1 MYPGSRES
9 FRGTLSRLSVELR
22 LAGLVVLLAAPLQS
36 AFEGAELFRAT
47 LVTLDGIHSPALNSP
62 ARLPDQRWWS
72 SVGRTVPFGQAW
84 AAGQQLS
91 LGGSY
96 RFWRGAVAAWSS
108 GDRLYKET
116 QATIA
121 LAREPLAGFSVGAS
135 LTYNQVAILNFEPV
149 QSEVLLG
156 FGLAGDLSDDM
167 VFSLWYSGLAPN
179 ETRAYE
185 SLARQLFQLALL
197 HPAGDHYGWALGLEK
212 TPGFKLRQLLEISI
226 GGGGRLELLLGYRTH
241 PSLPFVGTRVTLS
254 RLQLFARVNHHPL
267 FGPSTAFGLAFK

>member
-1 MYPGSRES
+1 MCPGRRES
-9 FRGTLSRLSVELR
+9 FRGTLSRLPAELR
-22 LAGLVVLLAAPLQS
+22 LAGMVALLAVPVPA

-47 LVTLDGIHSPALNSP
+47 LSTLDGIHSPALNSP

-72 SVGRTVPFGQAW
+72 SVGRTVPFGQSW

-96 RFWRGAVAAWSS
+96 RFWRGAVAVWSS

-121 LAREPLAGFSVGAS
+121 LAREPLAGFSAGAS
-135 LTYNQVAILNFEPV
+135 LTYNQVAIRDFEPV

-156 FGLAGDLSDDM
+156 FGLAGDLTDDM
-167 VFSLWYSGLAPN
+167 IFSLWYSGLAPDD
-179 ETRAYE
+179 TRAYE

-197 HPAGDHYGWALGLEK
+197 HPARNNYGWALGLEK

-267 FGPSTAFGLAFK
+267 FGLSTAFGLALK